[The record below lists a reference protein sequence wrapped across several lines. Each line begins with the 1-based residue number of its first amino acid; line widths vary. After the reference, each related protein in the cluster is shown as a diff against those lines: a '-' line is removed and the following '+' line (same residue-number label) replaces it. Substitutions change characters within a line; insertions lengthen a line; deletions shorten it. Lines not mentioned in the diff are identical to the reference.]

1 MRIGILG
8 GTFNPIHIGHIRG
21 AISTYETFL
30 LDKMIFLPTGIPP
43 HKKDDVANAEYRYEM
58 IRLTIEELDFC
69 DVSRYEIDLNRVNY
83 TIDSVRHFRK
93 LYPNNE
99 LFFIVGTDAFY
110 YLSSWKQYRELIEL
124 ITFIVVRRPEYET
137 SIILNKYKN
146 VVDFKEIESKERYR
160 AEPRRVYIYT
170 PPAFDVSSSMIRDKI
185 KKGECIKYLVPE
197 KVEKF
202 IFEKGLYR

>member
-58 IRLTIEELDFC
+58 IKLSIEGLEFC
-69 DVSRYEIDLNRVNY
+69 EVSRYEIDLNRVNY
-83 TIDSVRHFRK
+83 TINSIRYFRDT
-93 LYPNNE
+93 YPDEE
-99 LFFIVGTDAFY
+99 LFFIVGTDAFF
-110 YLSSWKQYRELIEL
+110 YLSSWKDYKRLIEL
-124 ITFIVVRRPEYET
+124 VSFIVVKRPEYDT
-137 SIILNKYKN
+137 QIILNKYRN
-146 VVDFKEIESKERYR
+146 VVNFIEVKEKTRYT
-160 AEPRRVYIYT
+160 AKPKTVYIYT
-170 PPAFDVSSSMIRDKI
+170 PPAFDVSSSMIRNKI
-185 KKGECIKYLVPE
+185 KRGECIKYLVPE

-202 IFEKGLYR
+202 IKEKGLYR

>member
-58 IRLTIEELDFC
+58 IRLTIEELEFC
-69 DVSRYEIDLNRVNY
+69 EVSRYEIDLNRVNY

-110 YLSSWKQYRELIEL
+110 YLSTWKDYKELIEL

-146 VVDFKEIESKERYR
+146 VVHFKEVERKGKYR

-170 PPAFDVSSSMIRDKI
+170 PPAFDVSSSMIRNKI
-185 KKGECIKYLVPE
+185 KRGECIKYLVPE

>member
-30 LDKMIFLPTGIPP
+30 LDRMIFLPTGIPP

-58 IRLTIEELDFC
+58 VKLSIDGLDFC
-69 DVSRYEIDLNRVNY
+69 EVSRHEIDSNKVNY
-83 TIDSVRHFRK
+83 TIDSVRYFK
-93 LYPNNE
+93 NLYPEDE

-110 YLSSWKQYRELIEL
+110 YLSSWKEYKDLIEL
-124 ITFIVVRRPEYET
+124 VSFIVVRRPEYDT
-137 SIILNKYKN
+137 QIILNKYRN
-146 VVDFKEIESKERYR
+146 IVNFQEVKEKSEYSAK
-160 AEPRRVYIYT
+160 PKTVYIYT
-170 PPAFDVSSSMIRDKI
+170 PPAFDVSSSAVRDKI
-185 KKGECIKYLVPE
+185 KRDECIKYLVPE

-202 IFEKGLYR
+202 IVEKGLYR

>member
-58 IRLTIEELDFC
+58 IRLTIEELEFC
-69 DVSRYEIDLNRVNY
+69 EVSRYEIDLNRVNY

-93 LYPNNE
+93 LYPDNE

-110 YLSSWKQYRELIEL
+110 YLSTWKQYKELIEL

-146 VVDFKEIESKERYR
+146 VVHFKEVEKKEKYR

-170 PPAFDVSSSMIRDKI
+170 PPAFDVSSSMIRNKI
-185 KKGECIKYLVPE
+185 KRGECIKYLVPE

>member
-58 IRLTIEELDFC
+58 IKLSIDGLDFC
-69 DVSRYEIDLNRVNY
+69 EVSRYEIDSNKVNY
-83 TIDSVRHFRK
+83 TIDSVRHFK
-93 LYPNNE
+93 NTYPDDE

-110 YLSSWKQYRELIEL
+110 YLSSWKKHKDLIEIL
-124 ITFIVVRRPEYET
+124 SFIVVRRPEYDT
-137 SIILNKYKN
+137 QIILNKYRN
-146 VVDFKEIESKERYR
+146 IVNFQEVKEKAKYR
-160 AEPRRVYIYT
+160 AEPKTVYIYT
-170 PPAFDVSSSMIRDKI
+170 PPAFDVSSSAVRNKI
-185 KKGECIKYLVPE
+185 KRNECIKYLVPE

-202 IFEKGLYR
+202 IVEKGLYR

>member
-93 LYPNNE
+93 IYKKSE

-110 YLSSWKQYRELIEL
+110 YLSSWKQYKELIEL

-146 VVDFKEIESKERYR
+146 MVHFKEIVEKKKYR
-160 AEPRRVYIYT
+160 AEPRKVYIYT
-170 PPAFDVSSSMIRDKI
+170 PPAFDVSSSMIRNKI
-185 KKGECIKYLVPE
+185 KRGECIKYLVPE

-202 IFEKGLYR
+202 IVEKGLYK

>member
-21 AISTYETFL
+21 AISTYETFI

-58 IRLTIEELDFC
+58 IRLTIEGLDFC
-69 DVSRYEIDLNRVNY
+69 DVSRYEIDLNRINY
-83 TIDSVRHFRK
+83 TIDSVEYFRK
-93 LYPNNE
+93 THPNDE
-99 LFFIVGTDAFY
+99 IFFIVGTDAFY
-110 YLSSWKQYRELIEL
+110 YLSSWKDYKRLIEL
-124 ITFIVVRRPEYET
+124 ITFIVVRRPEYDT
-137 SIILNKYKN
+137 QIILNKYQNMVK
-146 VVDFKEIESKERYR
+146 FIEVKSKEKYPADQRV
-160 AEPRRVYIYT
+160 VYIYT

>member
-1 MRIGILG
+1 VRIGILG

-58 IRLTIEELDFC
+58 IRLTIEELEFC
-69 DVSRYEIDLNRVNY
+69 EVSRYEIDLNRVNY

-93 LYPNNE
+93 LYPDNE

-110 YLSSWKQYRELIEL
+110 YLSTWKQYKELIEL

-146 VVDFKEIESKERYR
+146 VVHFKEVEKKKKYG

-185 KKGECIKYLVPE
+185 KRGECIKYLVPE
-197 KVEKF
+197 KVERF

>member
-30 LDKMIFLPTGIPP
+30 LDKLIFLPTGIPP

-58 IRLTIEELDFC
+58 IRLSIEDLQFC
-69 DVSRYEIDLNRVNY
+69 EVSRYEVDLNKVNY
-83 TIDSVRHFRK
+83 TIDSIEHFK
-93 LYPNNE
+93 KTFPKDE

-110 YLSSWKQYRELIEL
+110 YLSSWKNYKRLVELIA
-124 ITFIVVRRPEYET
+124 FIVVRRPEYET
-137 SIILNKYKN
+137 KIILKKYENMIKFYHI
-146 VVDFKEIESKERYR
+146 DIKAKHP
-160 AEPRRVYIYT
+160 AKPKTVYIYT
-170 PPAFDVSSSMIRDKI
+170 PPAFDVSSSMIRNKI
-185 KKGECIKYLVPE
+185 KRGECIKYLVPE

>member
-93 LYPNNE
+93 LYPDNE

-110 YLSSWKQYRELIEL
+110 YLSSWKQYKELIEL

>member
-30 LDKMIFLPTGIPP
+30 LDRMIFLPTGIPP

-58 IRLTIEELDFC
+58 VKLSIDGLDFC
-69 DVSRYEIDLNRVNY
+69 EVSRHEIDSNKVNY
-83 TIDSVRHFRK
+83 TIDSVRYFK
-93 LYPNNE
+93 NLYPEDE

-110 YLSSWKQYRELIEL
+110 YLSSWKEYKDLIEL
-124 ITFIVVRRPEYET
+124 VSFIVVRRPEYDT
-137 SIILNKYKN
+137 QIILNKYRNIVNFQEVK
-146 VVDFKEIESKERYR
+146 KK
-160 AEPRRVYIYT
+160 AEYSAKPKTVYIYT
-170 PPAFDVSSSMIRDKI
+170 PPAFDVSSSAVRDKI
-185 KKGECIKYLVPE
+185 KRDECIKYLVPE

-202 IFEKGLYR
+202 IVEKGLYR

>member
-30 LDKMIFLPTGIPP
+30 LDRMIFLPTGIPP

-58 IRLTIEELDFC
+58 VKLSIDGLDFC
-69 DVSRYEIDLNRVNY
+69 EVSRHEIDSNKVNY
-83 TIDSVRHFRK
+83 TIDSVRYFK
-93 LYPNNE
+93 NLYPEDE

-110 YLSSWKQYRELIEL
+110 YLSSWKEYKDLIEL
-124 ITFIVVRRPEYET
+124 VSFIVVRRPEYDT
-137 SIILNKYKN
+137 QIILNKYRN
-146 VVDFKEIESKERYR
+146 IVNFQEVKEK
-160 AEPRRVYIYT
+160 AEYSAKPKTVYIYT
-170 PPAFDVSSSMIRDKI
+170 PPAFDVSSSAVRDKI
-185 KKGECIKYLVPE
+185 KRDECIKYLVPE

-202 IFEKGLYR
+202 IVEKGLYR

>member
-1 MRIGILG
+1 VRIGILG

-30 LDKMIFLPTGIPP
+30 LDKLIFLPTGIPP

-58 IRLTIEELDFC
+58 IRLSIEDLQFC
-69 DVSRYEIDLNRVNY
+69 EVSRYEVDLNKVNY
-83 TIDSVRHFRK
+83 TIDSIEHFKKRFPK
-93 LYPNNE
+93 DE

-110 YLSSWKQYRELIEL
+110 YLSSWKNYKRLVELIA
-124 ITFIVVRRPEYET
+124 FIVVRRPEYET
-137 SIILNKYKN
+137 KIILKKYENMIKFHHI
-146 VVDFKEIESKERYR
+146 DIKAKHP
-160 AEPRRVYIYT
+160 AKPKTVYIYT
-170 PPAFDVSSSMIRDKI
+170 PPAFDVSSSMIRNKI
-185 KKGECIKYLVPE
+185 KRGECIKYLVPE

>member
-58 IRLTIEELDFC
+58 IKLSIDELNFC
-69 DVSRYEIDLNRVNY
+69 EVSRYEIDSNKVSY
-83 TIDSVRHFRK
+83 TIDSVRYFK
-93 LYPNNE
+93 NAYPDDE

-110 YLSSWKQYRELIEL
+110 YLSSWKDYKDLIEL
-124 ITFIVVRRPEYET
+124 VSFIVVRRPEYDT
-137 SIILNKYKN
+137 QIILNKYRNIVNFQEVK
-146 VVDFKEIESKERYR
+146 KKAKYSAK
-160 AEPRRVYIYT
+160 PKTVYIYT
-170 PPAFDVSSSMIRDKI
+170 PPAFDVSSSAIRNKI
-185 KKGECIKYLVPE
+185 KRDECIKYLVPE

-202 IFEKGLYR
+202 IIEKGLYR